1 LNFLEKKWRI
11 LFAIAIGTIM
21 VPINASIVNVS
32 LPTIT
37 TFFSTGI
44 ATSQWVITV
53 YLINLLGF
61 VLLFGRLGD
70 FYGHERIY
78 MVGLFSFVITSILCS
93 LSPSITFLII
103 FRGLQGIAAALMLSV
118 SMDIV
123 KDAFPTSQTG
133 KALGIYAVAIAAGL
147 SIGPAIG
154 GFLQTFLGWQTIFLV
169 NIPMG
174 ITSFLLCYKILK
186 MEEPM
191 PIKLDVWGAILQYLC
206 LFSTVYVLNNIQ
218 TSKIDI
224 ITAITAV
231 SAVITLILFIWNEKR
246 VDSPLIDLEM
256 FKNKTFSAFNLSLYF
271 NYISMYMILFI
282 MPFYLQKVLKF
293 DAALTGAILTVNPVA
308 MMILAPLSG
317 TLSDKIGSRPLAI
330 TGALISAA
338 ALYSMTY
345 LTIFSNMFDVVWRLA
360 LLGIGAAIF
369 QAPNNR
375 AIMNVIP
382 DKKKGVASSIIVT
395 MRNLGMVFGVSIA
408 GILLYSTISPEMLEQ
423 NQLFNL
429 AAYDFTNGMHLIMI
443 LGAFLSILILIL
455 SPVGVYKRKIT
466 ETKEMIQESEIIPN
480 PQEIIEESSEI
491 INNSELIK
499 YSKEL
504 IEDSELLRYSKEII
518 EDPAVLKRP
527 KNILKE
533 KSQKILGVRKMRSI
547 RKS

>member
-1 LNFLEKKWRI
+1 
-11 LFAIAIGTIM
+11 M

-37 TFFSTGI
+37 TFFSTSI
-44 ATSQWVITV
+44 ASSEWIITA

-78 MVGLFSFVITSILCS
+78 MVGLISFVITSVLCS

-103 FRGLQGIAAALMLSV
+103 FRGLQGIAAALMISV
-118 SMDIV
+118 SMGIV
-123 KDAFPTSQTG
+123 KDAFPPSQTG
-133 KALGIYAVAIAAGL
+133 KALGIYAVAITAGL

-154 GFLQTFLGWQTIFLV
+154 GLLQTILGWQTIFLV
-169 NIPMG
+169 NVPIG
-174 ITSFLLCYKILK
+174 IISFLLCYKILK
-186 MEEPM
+186 REEFKPVR
-191 PIKLDVWGAILQYLC
+191 LDVSGAILQYLC
-206 LFSTVYVLNNIQ
+206 LFSVVYILNNIQ
-218 TSKIDI
+218 TSKIDVV
-224 ITAITAV
+224 TALMTILAM
-231 SAVITLILFIWNEKR
+231 STLILFIWNEKR
-246 VDSPLIDLEM
+246 TDDPLLDLEM

-293 DAALTGAILTVNPVA
+293 DAAFTGIILTVNPVI
-308 MMILAPLSG
+308 MMVLAPVSG
-317 TLSDKIGSRPLAI
+317 TLADRIGSRPLAI
-330 TGALISAA
+330 IGALISTL
-338 ALYSMTY
+338 ALYSMVY
-345 LTIFSNMFDVVWRLA
+345 LTMFSSMFDVVWRLA
-360 LLGIGAAIF
+360 LLGVGAAIF

-408 GILLYSTISPEMLEQ
+408 GILLYTTISPELLEQ

-443 LGAFLSILILIL
+443 LGAILSILILIL
-455 SPVGVYKRKIT
+455 SPVGIYKRKIT
-466 ETKEMIQESEIIPN
+466 QTKEMIQESDMIPA
-480 PQEIIEESSEI
+480 PQEIIEGSSEI
-491 INNSELIK
+491 IKDSELVK

-504 IEDSELLRYSKEII
+504 LEDSELVKYSKEII
-518 EDPAVLKRP
+518 GDPAVLKRP
-527 KNILKE
+527 KDILKE
-533 KSQKILGVRKMRSI
+533 KFERWNFVILKREGK
-547 RKS
+547 

>member
-1 LNFLEKKWRI
+1 LNVLERKWRI

-37 TFFSTGI
+37 TFFSTSI
-44 ATSQWVITV
+44 ASSEWIITA

-78 MVGLFSFVITSILCS
+78 MVGLISFVITSVLCS

-103 FRGLQGIAAALMLSV
+103 FRGLQGIAAALMISV
-118 SMDIV
+118 SMGIV
-123 KDAFPTSQTG
+123 KDAFPPSQTG

-154 GFLQTFLGWQTIFLV
+154 GLLQTILGWQTIFLV
-169 NIPMG
+169 NVPIG
-174 ITSFLLCYKILK
+174 IISFLLCYKILK
-186 MEEPM
+186 REEFKPVR
-191 PIKLDVWGAILQYLC
+191 LDVSGAILQYLC
-206 LFSTVYVLNNIQ
+206 LFSVVYILNNIQ
-218 TSKIDI
+218 TSKIDVV
-224 ITAITAV
+224 TALMTILAM
-231 SAVITLILFIWNEKR
+231 STLILFIWNEKR
-246 VDSPLIDLEM
+246 TDDPLLDLEM

-293 DAALTGAILTVNPVA
+293 DAAFTGIILTVNPVI
-308 MMILAPLSG
+308 MMVLAPVSG
-317 TLSDKIGSRPLAI
+317 TLADRIGSRPLAI
-330 TGALISAA
+330 IGALISTL
-338 ALYSMTY
+338 ALYSMVY
-345 LTIFSNMFDVVWRLA
+345 LTMFSSMFDVVWRLA
-360 LLGIGAAIF
+360 LLGVGAAIF

-408 GILLYSTISPEMLEQ
+408 GILLYTTISPELLEQ

-443 LGAFLSILILIL
+443 LGAILSILILIL
-455 SPVGVYKRKIT
+455 SPVGIYKRKIT
-466 ETKEMIQESEIIPN
+466 QTKEMIQESDMIPA
-480 PQEIIEESSEI
+480 PQEIIEGSSEI
-491 INNSELIK
+491 IKDSELVK

-504 IEDSELLRYSKEII
+504 LEDSELVKYSKEII
-518 EDPAVLKRP
+518 GDPAVLKRP
-527 KNILKE
+527 KDILKE
-533 KSQKILGVRKMRSI
+533 KFERWNFVILKREGK
-547 RKS
+547 